1 VKEYFTGKE
10 EGREGGRE
18 GERDESKRESKLC
31 GGGRVKW
38 RRGEMKEERREDG
51 GEADGELIYSCNY
64 SHSYTADRM
73 EDVERSRV
81 PWTNVK

>member
-1 VKEYFTGKE
+1 
-10 EGREGGRE
+10 
-18 GERDESKRESKLC
+18 
-31 GGGRVKW
+31 
-38 RRGEMKEERREDG
+38 MKEERREDG